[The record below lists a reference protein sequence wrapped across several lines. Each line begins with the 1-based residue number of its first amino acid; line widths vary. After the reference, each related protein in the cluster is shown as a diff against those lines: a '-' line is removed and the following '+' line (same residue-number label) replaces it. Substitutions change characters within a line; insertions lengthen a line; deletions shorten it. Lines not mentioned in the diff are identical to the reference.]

1 MKPARN
7 LKGVSG
13 LPICIAK
20 ERSVLYHVGMSFAEL
35 VEIMARLRDREKGC
49 PWDLAQ
55 NPKSLKPYIIEEAYE
70 VVEAI
75 DNDDSAAIC
84 DELGDLLFQ
93 ILFQAR
99 IQEEAGN
106 FAIGDVIDAI
116 AAKMRR
122 RHPHIFGDAVARTP
136 EEVRTRWEAIKR
148 EESKDKRGGV
158 LDGTPRSLPAL
169 LRARRIG
176 KKAANVGFD
185 WPEAKGA
192 WEKVR
197 EEVVE
202 LEEFINS
209 DNMDRVRGELGDLL
223 FALVNVARRL
233 NINPEDALNETT
245 EKFIK
250 RFKYIESSLENSRRK
265 MEEMPLETLDLLWEE
280 AKKKVG

>member
-1 MKPARN
+1 
-7 LKGVSG
+7 
-13 LPICIAK
+13 
-20 ERSVLYHVGMSFAEL
+20 VLYHVGMSFAEL

>member
-1 MKPARN
+1 M
-7 LKGVSG
+7 
-13 LPICIAK
+13 
-20 ERSVLYHVGMSFAEL
+20 LYHVGMSFAEL